1 MAFLGTPAS
10 MDDYKS
16 DIKPDQSMPPFADSI
31 SSIAWSAPQLPNYF
45 ASTSWD
51 G

>member
-1 MAFLGTPAS
+1 MAFLGTTS
-10 MDDYKS
+10 LDDYKN
-16 DIKPDQSMPPFADSI
+16 DIKPDQSMPGFGDTI
-31 SSIAWSAPQLPNYF
+31 SSLAWANQQAPNLF